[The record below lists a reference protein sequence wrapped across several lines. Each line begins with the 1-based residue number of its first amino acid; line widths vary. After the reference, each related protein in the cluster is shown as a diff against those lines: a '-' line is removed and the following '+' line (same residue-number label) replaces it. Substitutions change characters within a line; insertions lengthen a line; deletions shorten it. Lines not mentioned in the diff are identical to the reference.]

1 MQQLIYF
8 IRKYRYFLFFVF
20 LEVIALALIINNHQF
35 HRSKFISS
43 ANNVTGGFY
52 NKISSISDYF
62 QLTEENKEL
71 INENELLRNENE
83 RYKRALDSVQ
93 EFRVIDT
100 TEYKQK
106 YRYISG
112 RIQRNQYSGGN
123 NFLTI
128 DLGTNDSITKEMAV
142 ISSLGIVGITEKVS
156 NNYSRV
162 QSVLNQKS
170 KISAKLKN
178 DIESHFGNIEWDGK
192 DYKIVQLK
200 DLPRQVEINP
210 GDTIVT
216 SGNSAIFPEGIP
228 VGTVIDVVGENTSVN
243 RLVNV
248 QLFNDMS
255 GVKNIYVIKNFDKLE
270 IRKTESNSNE

>member
-20 LEVIALALIINNHQF
+20 LELIALSLIINNNQF

-43 ANNVTGGFY
+43 ANNITGGFY

-71 INENELLRNENE
+71 VNENEALLNELE
-83 RYKRALDSVQ
+83 RYKQALDSVS

-100 TEYKQK
+100 TEYNRQ
-106 YRYISG
+106 YTYISG
-112 RIQRNQYSGGN
+112 RIRKNQYSSGN

-128 DLGTNDSITKEMAV
+128 NLGTNDSIAKEMAV
-142 ISSLGIVGITEKVS
+142 ISSEGIVGITEKVS

-162 QSVLNQKS
+162 QSILNQKS
-170 KISAKLKN
+170 SISAKLKN
-178 DIESHFGNIEWDGK
+178 SGHMGNLKWNGK
-192 DYKIVQLK
+192 DYNIVQLE
-200 DLPRQVEINP
+200 DLPRQANIQE
-210 GDTIVT
+210 GDTIIT

-228 VGTVIDVVGENTSVN
+228 IGTAIDIQGGQTSVN
-243 RLVNV
+243 RVINIK
-248 QLFNDMS
+248 LFNDMS
-255 GVKNIYVIKNFDKLE
+255 SLKNIYVIKNFDKPE
-270 IRKTESNSNE
+270 IKKIESTSDE